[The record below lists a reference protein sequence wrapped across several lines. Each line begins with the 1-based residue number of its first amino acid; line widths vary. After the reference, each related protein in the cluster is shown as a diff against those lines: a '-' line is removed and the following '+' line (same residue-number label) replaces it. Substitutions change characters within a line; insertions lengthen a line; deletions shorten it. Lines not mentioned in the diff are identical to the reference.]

1 MRRSWM
7 ACPSRVARDEHR
19 PLAGA
24 PAAGPGGLA
33 GALRPGRP
41 PVGGYFGRPGA
52 DPADRGLPRGRPP
65 PARFL
70 QPGALD
76 HQRDGR
82 AGRNRPVGH
91 DRRHRPGCRLLLGH
105 RRGPDRPPGVRPCLA
120 RGGGHGRPRHRRI
133 PRTRPRRDPAAP
145 GLDRAR
151 RGHDRRVARLRR
163 PARPAAAADPERLW
177 LRCRHRR
184 LRGPARLAARRNPGR
199 QRPGPGRAADDI
211 DPDQLAVHHR
221 RRPAPHPA
229 PPGDLVTW
237 WCWCPRVR
245 SRESP

>member
-1 MRRSWM
+1 MSTVHWQARRL
-7 ACPSRVARDEHR
+7 PV
-19 PLAGA
+19 
-24 PAAGPGGLA
+24 PAAGPVRSGPAARPWAVISAGCAPILLTGAYLVAGL
-33 GALRPGRP
+33 
-41 PVGGYFGRPGA
+41 
-52 DPADRGLPRGRPP
+52 P
-65 PARFL
+65 PARLL

-120 RGGGHGRPRHRRI
+120 RGGGHGRPWHRRI

-211 DPDQLAVHHR
+211 DPDQLAVHHS